1 MNMKNNYKKNN
12 MKNNYYN
19 KNMIYNNKFLINK
32 NKYMN

>member
-1 MNMKNNYKKNN
+1 MNYKKNN

-19 KNMIYNNKFLINK
+19 KNMIHNNNFLINK